1 MASATTPTG
10 QDEPDLY
17 EPRHP
22 GRRVRMPRIT
32 VHQSP
37 QSGRVTAIAD
47 LGLRSEDLS
56 AQLALLLPAGLR
68 LVDAVGNGGCAVLTF
83 MPQDSNEVPA

>member
-10 QDEPDLY
+10 QDEPDIY

-22 GRRVRMPRIT
+22 SRTAASRTPRVT
-32 VHQSP
+32 VHRSA

-47 LGLRSEDLS
+47 LGMRSEELT

-68 LVDAVGNGGCAVLTF
+68 LVDAAGNGGCAVLTF
-83 MPQDSNEVPA
+83 VADEETGA